1 MEMALEEI
9 NIRDHGDE
17 VLDENYKSIK
27 ARCKYCA
34 KIVSGFHRLK
44 LHLAGIR
51 GNVTPCSEVPTPV
64 KEAFNAEILAK
75 KSFQSSQEISKY
87 IGRFF
92 YEAGIDFDAIRS
104 PSFQKMVRATL
115 SPGQTIKFP
124 SCQELKGWILE
135 DAVKEMRQ
143 YVTEIRNSWAS
154 TGCSILLD
162 GWIDSDGRNLI
173 NTLVYSPRGTIYLR
187 SSDISS
193 FSENV
198 DALLLFYEEVLEEVG
213 VETVVQIVAYSTSD
227 WMIEAGQKLMDRCKT
242 VFWSIDASYCME
254 LMLQEVTKIGWIK
267 EALKKTKMLV
277 QFIYS
282 HATVLK
288 LLRGAFSEA
297 ELVKSSKIK
306 AIVPFLTLENIVSQ
320 KDGLIR
326 MFQSSTWQTSLLAST
341 SEGKG
346 MSEMIKDESFW
357 TEALMAVKA
366 TIPLVEVIK
375 FLNGT
380 NKAQVGF
387 IHDTLDQAKETIEK
401 EFESTRFCHAKIWNA
416 IDDTW
421 NKYLHSPLHDAGY
434 YLNPTFFHSSNWCL
448 NVKISDGLCSC
459 ITGMAEDRRIKDLIT
474 QQIGTFDFLSSKEIL
489 SDISPGHWWSKYEV
503 EFPELER
510 LAVRILS
517 QTCNGA
523 SHYRLKRSL
532 VETLHGKGRN
542 QIEQQRLSDL
552 VFVHCNLQLQ
562 AFDPEG
568 ENDIAEDVVD
578 SMDEWI
584 VGKGENLVSENTQ
597 LTWMDLDLE

>member
-1 MEMALEEI
+1 MALEEI
-9 NIRDHGDE
+9 NICDHGDE

-75 KSFQSSQEISKY
+75 K
-87 IGRFF
+87 R
-92 YEAGIDFDAIRS
+92 IDFDVIRS
-104 PSFQKMVRATL
+104 PSFQKM
-115 SPGQTIKFP
+115 
-124 SCQELKGWILE
+124 
-135 DAVKEMRQ
+135 
-143 YVTEIRNSWAS
+143 YVTEIRNSWES

-173 NTLVYSPRGTIYLR
+173 NILVYSPRGTIYLR

-198 DALLLFYEEVLEEVG
+198 DAMLLFYEEVG

-254 LMLQEVTKIGWIK
+254 LMLQEVTKIGWIE

-282 HATVLK
+282 HAKVLK
-288 LLRGAFSEA
+288 LLTDAFPEV

-320 KDGLIR
+320 KNGLIR
-326 MFQSSTWQTSLLAST
+326 MFQSSTWQTSLLVST

-421 NKYLHSPLHDAGY
+421 NKYLQSPLHDAGY

-474 QQIGTFDFLSSKEIL
+474 QQLGTFDFLSSKEIL

-517 QTCNGA
+517 QTCDGA
-523 SHYRLKRSL
+523 SHYRPKRRL
-532 VETLHGKGRN
+532 VEMLHRKGRN

>member
-1 MEMALEEI
+1 MEMALDEI

-75 KSFQSSQEISKY
+75 KSFQSSQEISKS

-104 PSFQKMVRATL
+104 PSFQKMVKATL

-162 GWIDSDGRNLI
+162 GWIDSD
-173 NTLVYSPRGTIYLR
+173 
-187 SSDISS
+187 DISS
-193 FSENV
+193 FSRNF
-198 DALLLFYEEVLEEVG
+198 DAMLLFLEEILEEVG
-213 VETVVQIVAYSTSD
+213 VENVVQIVAYTTSD
-227 WMIEAGQKLMDRCKT
+227 WMMEAGKKLMDKCKT

-254 LMLQEVTKIGWIK
+254 LMLQEVTKIGWIE

-288 LLRGAFSEA
+288 LLRDAFPEV

-306 AIVPFLTLENIVSQ
+306 AIVPFLTLGNIISQ
-320 KDGLIR
+320 KNGLIR

-387 IHDTLDQAKETIEK
+387 IHDTLDQAKETVRK
-401 EFESTRFCHAKIWNA
+401 EFERTRFCHAKIWNA

-532 VETLHGKGRN
+532 
-542 QIEQQRLSDL
+542 
-552 VFVHCNLQLQ
+552 

>member
-27 ARCKYCA
+27 ARCKYCV

-51 GNVTPCSEVPTPV
+51 GNVTPCSEVPMPV

-75 KSFQSSQEISKY
+75 KSFQSSQEISKS

-92 YEAGIDFDAIRS
+92 YEAGIDFAVIRS
-104 PSFQKMVRATL
+104 PSFQKMVKATL

-135 DAVKEMRQ
+135 DAVKEMWQ
-143 YVTEIRNSWAS
+143 YVTENRNSWAS

-173 NTLVYSPRGTIYLR
+173 NILVYSPRGTIYLR

-198 DALLLFYEEVLEEVG
+198 DAMLLFYEEVG

-242 VFWSIDASYCME
+242 VFWSIDAS
-254 LMLQEVTKIGWIK
+254 
-267 EALKKTKMLV
+267 
-277 QFIYS
+277 

-288 LLRGAFSEA
+288 LLRDAFPEV

-320 KDGLIR
+320 KNGLIR

-341 SEGKG
+341 SVGKG

-387 IHDTLDQAKETIEK
+387 IHDTLDQAKETIRK
-401 EFESTRFCHAKIWNA
+401 EFKSTRFCHAKIWNA

-459 ITGMAEDRRIKDLIT
+459 ITGMAEDRCIKDLIT

-532 VETLHGKGRN
+532 VETLHRKGRN

-584 VGKGENLVSENTQ
+584 VGKGGNLVCENTQ

>member
-17 VLDENYKSIK
+17 VVDENYKSIK

-75 KSFQSSQEISKY
+75 KSFQSSQEISKS

-92 YEAGIDFDAIRS
+92 YEAGINFDATRS
-104 PSFQKMVRATL
+104 PSFQKMVKATL

-254 LMLQEVTKIGWIK
+254 LMLQEVTKIGWIE

-288 LLRGAFSEA
+288 LLRDAFPEV
-297 ELVKSSKIK
+297 ELV
-306 AIVPFLTLENIVSQ
+306 NC
-320 KDGLIR
+320 
-326 MFQSSTWQTSLLAST
+326 LL
-341 SEGKG
+341 GKPH
-346 MSEMIKDESFW
+346 SW
-357 TEALMAVKA
+357 LLRVRANL
-366 TIPLVEVIK
+366 
-375 FLNGT
+375 
-380 NKAQVGF
+380 
-387 IHDTLDQAKETIEK
+387 TLDQAKETIRK
-401 EFESTRFCHAKIWNA
+401 EFKSTRFCHAKIWNA

-474 QQIGTFDFLSSKEIL
+474 QQIGTFDFLSSKGIL

-532 VETLHGKGRN
+532 VETLHRKGRN

>member
-64 KEAFNAEILAK
+64 KEAFHAEILAK
-75 KSFQSSQEISKY
+75 K
-87 IGRFF
+87 R
-92 YEAGIDFDAIRS
+92 IDFDAIRS
-104 PSFQKMVRATL
+104 PSFRRMVKATL

-124 SCQELKGWILE
+124 SCQELNGWILE
-135 DAVKEMRQ
+135 DAVQEMQQ
-143 YVTEIRNSWAS
+143 YVTEIRKSWAS

-162 GWIDSDGRNLI
+162 GWIDLNNRNLI
-173 NTLVYSPRGTIYLR
+173 NILVYCPRGTIYLR

-193 FSENV
+193 FSRNF
-198 DALLLFYEEVLEEVG
+198 DAMLLFLEEILEEVG
-213 VETVVQIVAYSTSD
+213 VENVVQIVAYTTSD
-227 WMIEAGQKLMDRCKT
+227 WMMEAGKKLMDKCKT

-267 EALKKTKMLV
+267 EALEKAKMLV

-288 LLRGAFSEA
+288 LLRDAFSEA

-380 NKAQVGF
+380 NKAQMTHGTNICTVLSM
-387 IHDTLDQAKETIEK
+387 TRVTI
-401 EFESTRFCHAKIWNA
+401 
-416 IDDTW
+416 
-421 NKYLHSPLHDAGY
+421 
-434 YLNPTFFHSSNWCL
+434 
-448 NVKISDGLCSC
+448 
-459 ITGMAEDRRIKDLIT
+459 
-474 QQIGTFDFLSSKEIL
+474 
-489 SDISPGHWWSKYEV
+489 
-503 EFPELER
+503 
-510 LAVRILS
+510 
-517 QTCNGA
+517 
-523 SHYRLKRSL
+523 
-532 VETLHGKGRN
+532 
-542 QIEQQRLSDL
+542 
-552 VFVHCNLQLQ
+552 
-562 AFDPEG
+562 
-568 ENDIAEDVVD
+568 
-578 SMDEWI
+578 
-584 VGKGENLVSENTQ
+584 
-597 LTWMDLDLE
+597 

>member
-75 KSFQSSQEISKY
+75 KSFQSSQEISKS

-104 PSFQKMVRATL
+104 PSFQKMVKATL

-213 VETVVQIVAYSTSD
+213 IETVVQIV
-227 WMIEAGQKLMDRCKT
+227 
-242 VFWSIDASYCME
+242 
-254 LMLQEVTKIGWIK
+254 EVTKIGWIE
-267 EALKKTKMLV
+267 EALKKTKMLA

-288 LLRGAFSEA
+288 LLRDAFPEV

-320 KDGLIR
+320 KNGLIR

-346 MSEMIKDESFW
+346 MSKMIKDESFW

-387 IHDTLDQAKETIEK
+387 MHDTLDQAKETIRK
-401 EFESTRFCHAKIWNA
+401 EFKSTRFCHAKIWNA

-448 NVKISDGLCSC
+448 NVNISDGLCSC

-532 VETLHGKGRN
+532 VETLHRKGRN